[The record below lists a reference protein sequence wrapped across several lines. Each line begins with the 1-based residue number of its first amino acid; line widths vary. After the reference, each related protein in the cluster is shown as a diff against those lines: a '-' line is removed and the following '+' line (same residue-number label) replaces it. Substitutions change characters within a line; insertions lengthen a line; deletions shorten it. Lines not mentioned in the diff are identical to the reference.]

1 MAEENKTR
9 GHGAGGANTNKNGL
23 PYEEL
28 TDLKTQF
35 LVTYRTNDFLEIV
48 FNNDTN
54 GYKFVYTKQ
63 KGFSNFM
70 DEYYN
75 SDIPKA
81 HGCKNTDESFI
92 HRESKTIFII
102 EKKFQ
107 TVSGSVCEKIQT
119 GPFKKWNYSQ
129 MFPDF
134 NVIYIYCLSDWF
146 KTYCKAE
153 ITGLANEF
161 GIPVF
166 FGSNKNYKTE
176 MVNFI
181 LKCISCE

>member
-1 MAEENKTR
+1 MAENKTR

-23 PYEEL
+23 PYEKL
-28 TDLKTQF
+28 TDLNTEFK
-35 LVTYRTNDFLEIV
+35 VTYETDGYKEIL
-48 FNNDTN
+48 FRDDDD

-70 DEYYN
+70 NKYYN

-92 HRESKTIFII
+92 HLESKTIFII

-134 NVIYIYCLSDWF
+134 KVIYIYCLSDWF
-146 KTYCKAE
+146 KTNCKAE
-153 ITGLANEF
+153 IIGLSKHFE
-161 GIPVF
+161 IPVF
-166 FGSNKNYKTE
+166 YGSDEKYKTK

-181 LKCISCE
+181 LKCISCV